1 MSEKQT
7 TTTVKLNK
15 LSVVELYQHYAA
27 LQKSLPFFTPES
39 EELVKAELEACA
51 NLRSTKIDNIYYAMA
66 SHEDALERIKKES
79 DLITQ
84 AKRHHESQLRSLKN
98 LLNYLRRVLPLN
110 TNKITGRNYQ
120 FTLVKKKELTV
131 EISTDPEFWH
141 TDERKRYCVTEEIT
155 TTKRVVLRSMSGEV
169 LSERTEP
176 KTTTKVLPNLDAIRN
191 AYQEGQQLPSGVKVI
206 QEYSVRS
213 KRIFSEPSLDL
224 ASSEY
229 PGELLP
235 EDSSAS

>member
-1 MSEKQT
+1 
-7 TTTVKLNK
+7 
-15 LSVVELYQHYAA
+15 
-27 LQKSLPFFTPES
+27 
-39 EELVKAELEACA
+39 
-51 NLRSTKIDNIYYAMA
+51 
-66 SHEDALERIKKES
+66 
-79 DLITQ
+79 
-84 AKRHHESQLRSLKN
+84 
-98 LLNYLRRVLPLN
+98 LPLN

-191 AYQEGQQLPSGVKVI
+191 AYQEGQQLPSGVKVKWRC
-206 QEYSVRS
+206 SW
-213 KRIFSEPSLDL
+213 KMAKLFRIR
-224 ASSEY
+224 
-229 PGELLP
+229 
-235 EDSSAS
+235 